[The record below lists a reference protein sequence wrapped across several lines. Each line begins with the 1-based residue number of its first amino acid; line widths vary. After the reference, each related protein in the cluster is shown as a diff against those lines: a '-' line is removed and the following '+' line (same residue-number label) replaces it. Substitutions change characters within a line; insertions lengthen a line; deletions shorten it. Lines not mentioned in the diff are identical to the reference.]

1 MHLLD
6 GFSEDIVKIDDL
18 EKIQKMRGLE
28 EQLPK
33 FTGKIKELVEALQ
46 KRIKQQNEKKLAAL
60 KVIFKNYLET

>member
-60 KVIFKNYLET
+60 KVNY

>member
-28 EQLPK
+28 EELPK

-60 KVIFKNYLET
+60 KVNY

>member
-28 EQLPK
+28 EELPK

-60 KVIFKNYLET
+60 KVNYLIILET

>member
-28 EQLPK
+28 EELPK

-46 KRIKQQNEKKLAAL
+46 KRIK
-60 KVIFKNYLET
+60 